1 MEENQQNETPSLEAG
16 AFEIIALAG
25 QAKSD
30 TLIAL
35 KKVKGDAYEEA
46 RALLKEANDLI
57 VQASGV
63 HLKLLSRLSENSE
76 ENLPFLVIHAEDHY
90 SQASYSYELVSELL
104 DIFEKKLSS

>member
-1 MEENQQNETPSLEAG
+1 MEESQQNSPPSLETS

-35 KKVKGDAYEEA
+35 KKVKGDEYEEA
-46 RALLKEANDLI
+46 RELLKEANDFI
-57 VQASGV
+57 GQASSV

-76 ENLPFLVIHAEDHY
+76 ENLPFLIIHAEDHY